1 MVDLVLMQPADLD
14 RADTEPLSQF
24 QWRFLAE
31 GDSWF
36 SMGTLNPFTS
46 ANLLQQMAFA
56 KRCVA
61 VNCALPGDTLQR
73 MVNVRRDP
81 VFVSLLAG
89 ATQRPWDALLFSA
102 GGNDLIDALSARG
115 DGVPLARRLLRS
127 RNEWGP
133 SAQGAARYVSQ
144 EGWDTFATYLGANFE
159 AVLALRDRGESA
171 GCPVFIH
178 GYAVPT
184 PRPAGTGPVGPW
196 LLPSLLAYEIPAA
209 DHGALARLLIEQLAV
224 LLASFAADRTRF
236 ANLHFFDSTR
246 VALDPALPNTSGA
259 SGDWSNE
266 IHLTHAGCR
275 KIARPWGA
283 AIEAALSP

>member
-14 RADTEPLSQF
+14 RADTEPLSSF

-56 KRCVA
+56 RRCVA
-61 VNCALPGDTLQR
+61 VNCALPGDTLRR
-73 MVNVRRDP
+73 MVDTRRDP
-81 VFVSLLAG
+81 LFVSLLAG
-89 ATQRPWDALLFSA
+89 ATQRPWDALLISA
-102 GGNDLIDALSARG
+102 GGNDLIDALGVRSA
-115 DGVPLARRLLRS
+115 GVPLDKRLLRAHS
-127 RNEWGP
+127 EWGP
-133 SAQGAARYVSQ
+133 VAQGAARYLS
-144 EGWDTFATYLGANFE
+144 EDGWTTFAAYLGANFE
-159 AVLALRDRGESA
+159 ALLALRDRGDSA

-184 PRPAGTGPVGPW
+184 PRPAPAGPAGPW
-196 LLPSLLAYEIPAA
+196 LLPPLLAYAIPPA
-209 DHGALARLLIEQLAV
+209 DHGALARLLIEKLAS
-224 LLASFAADRTRF
+224 LLGSFAADRTRF

-246 VALDPALPNTSGA
+246 LPITPAAPGTSGQ
-259 SGDWSNE
+259 SGDWANE

-275 KIARPWGA
+275 KVARPWGA
-283 AIEAALSP
+283 AIETTLSP